1 MKRFWPAWRRSQAA
15 SETDDSRR
23 GLLRGLVGAVGGG
36 ALALGGAG
44 GARQARAQDPLA
56 MPGDEPEVKILYQL
70 NKGDPEYQGHIVH
83 SASVVL
89 QNYDNQVGIVV
100 ECFGPGIHILL
111 QEPGRPVEPEVR
123 ERVQSLSAYG
133 VKFHACGE
141 TLKALG
147 LGKDALVDE
156 AVYVDSGVVDMVEL
170 QRQEGYYYVA
180 W

>member
-1 MKRFWPAWRRSQAA
+1 MKRFWQAWRQAA
-15 SETDDSRR
+15 RANEADDARR
-23 GLLRGLVGAVGGG
+23 GLLRGLAGMVGGG
-36 ALALGGAG
+36 ALALGGA
-44 GARQARAQDPLA
+44 RSARAQDPLA
-56 MPGDEPEVKILYQL
+56 MPGDEPDVKILYQL
-70 NKGDPEYQGHIVH
+70 NHNDPEYQGHIVH

-89 QNYDNQVGIVV
+89 QHYDNQVGIVV

-111 QEPGRPVEPEVR
+111 KEPGRPVAASIR
-123 ERVQSLSAYG
+123 ERVRSLSAYG

-147 LGKDALVDE
+147 LGKDAIIDE
-156 AVYVDSGVVDMVEL
+156 ATYVDSGVVDMVEL